1 MTRKVIHT
9 ERAPKAIGPYS
20 QAIIHGDLLF
30 AAGQTPL
37 DPESGQLVEGSI
49 ETQAKR
55 VIDNLKAVLEAAGSG
70 LDQVLRLDVFLVDL
84 NDFPKVNE
92 YLSGVFPEDPPARV
106 TVEVSGLP
114 MGAMIEMAAIAGV
127 VPQKS
132 REPDFFD

>member
-1 MTRKVIHT
+1 MTRKVIQT
-9 ERAPKAIGPYS
+9 EKAPQAIGPYS

-30 AAGQTPL
+30 AAGQIPL

-84 NDFPKVNE
+84 ANFPEVNE
-92 YLSGVFPEDPPARV
+92 YLSGVFQEDPPARV

-127 VPQKS
+127 KS
-132 REPDFFD
+132 G

>member
-1 MTRKVIHT
+1 MTRKVVQT
-9 ERAPKAIGPYS
+9 DNAPAAIGPYS

-30 AAGQTPL
+30 AAGQIPL

-84 NDFPKVNE
+84 ANFPEVNE
-92 YLSGVFPEDPPARV
+92 YLSSVFQEDPPARV

-127 VPQKS
+127 KS
-132 REPDFFD
+132 G

>member
-1 MTRKVIHT
+1 MIRKVIQT
-9 ERAPKAIGPYS
+9 EKAPQAIGPYS

-30 AAGQTPL
+30 AAGQIPL

-84 NDFPKVNE
+84 ANFPEVNE
-92 YLSGVFPEDPPARV
+92 YLSSVFQEDPPARV

-127 VPQKS
+127 KS
-132 REPDFFD
+132 G

>member
-1 MTRKVIHT
+1 MTRKVIQT
-9 ERAPKAIGPYS
+9 EKAPQAIGPYS

-30 AAGQTPL
+30 AAGQIPL
-37 DPESGQLVEGSI
+37 DPESGQLVEGPI

-84 NDFPKVNE
+84 ANFPEVNE
-92 YLSGVFPEDPPARV
+92 YLSSVFQEDPPARV

-114 MGAMIEMAAIAGV
+114 MGAIIEMAAIAGV

>member
-1 MTRKVIHT
+1 MTRKVIQT
-9 ERAPKAIGPYS
+9 EKAPQAIGPYS

-30 AAGQTPL
+30 AAGQIPL

-84 NDFPKVNE
+84 ANFPEVNE
-92 YLSGVFPEDPPARV
+92 YLSSVFQEDPPARV

-127 VPQKS
+127 KS
-132 REPDFFD
+132 G